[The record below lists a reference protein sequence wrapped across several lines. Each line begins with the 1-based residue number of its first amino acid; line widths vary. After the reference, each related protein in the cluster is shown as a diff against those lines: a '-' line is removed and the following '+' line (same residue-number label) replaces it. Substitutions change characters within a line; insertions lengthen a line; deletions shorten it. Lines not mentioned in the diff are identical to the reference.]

1 MKDSGF
7 KLNGFSDAD
16 HAGCQDTFKSTFGET
31 QFLCEKLLRSYGFYF
46 NKVPIYCD
54 SKSVIA
60 ISCNPVQH
68 FRTKHIVVRCHFIKE
83 HAENGT
89 IELYVVKTD
98 YQLADIFT
106 KSLLVKRFNYLVH
119 RLEDIKVLK
128 VKIQMKEIA
137 IKELRRKLEVAQKEK
152 DGIQLTVDKLENAS
166 KGLNNLIE
174 CQIVDNCKK
183 GLGYKN
189 YNAVSPPYTRNFM
202 PPKPD
207 LSYTSLDE
215 FANKPIAENTK
226 SSKEESKAVRKNND
240 ALIIKE
246 WVSDDEENNVT
257 QPNIVKKTVQPNIV
271 KKEFV
276 RPRQ

>member
-1 MKDSGF
+1 
-7 KLNGFSDAD
+7 
-16 HAGCQDTFKSTFGET
+16 
-31 QFLCEKLLRSYGFYF
+31 
-46 NKVPIYCD
+46 
-54 SKSVIA
+54 
-60 ISCNPVQH
+60 
-68 FRTKHIVVRCHFIKE
+68 
-83 HAENGT
+83 
-89 IELYVVKTD
+89 
-98 YQLADIFT
+98 
-106 KSLLVKRFNYLVH
+106 
-119 RLEDIKVLK
+119 
-128 VKIQMKEIA
+128 MKEIA

-166 KGLNNLIE
+166 KGLNNLIK

-240 ALIIKE
+240 APIIKE